1 MSKTTL
7 TIEELKVYFPV
18 KKGLF
23 AKTVDYVKAVDGL
36 SLTLKENQTLGVV
49 GESGCGKSTLAR
61 AIMLLEKSYSGT
73 IMYKEC
79 NLLKASSN
87 QLRKLRKNIQMIF
100 QDPFNSLNPG
110 MTIMDLITEA
120 PIFHKLISKNEK
132 EAYAIDLLNSVGLS
146 EAILH
151 RYPHEFSGGQRQRI
165 SVARALSAKP
175 EIIICDEAVSALDVS
190 VQAQVINLLTD
201 LREKNQLSYI
211 FISHDISVIAHISD
225 YIAVMYA
232 GQIVEQGPV
241 DTIINHS
248 IHPYTQALISAVP
261 TIDKTKKE
269 KITLTGEVPS
279 PINPPSG
286 CRFHTRCRYAK
297 EQCKTQIPTLEKLT
311 ENHLVACPIFLSS
324 SRSTKNE
331 QR

>member
-1 MSKTTL
+1 MNETTL
-7 TIEELKVYFPV
+7 TIEDLRVYFPV

-23 AKTVDYVKAVDGL
+23 AKTVDHVKAVDGL
-36 SLTLKENQTLGVV
+36 SLTLKANQTLGIV

-61 AIMLLEKSYSGT
+61 AIMLLEKSYSGK
-73 IMYKEC
+73 IIYKDYD
-79 NLLKASSN
+79 LLKAPSK
-87 QLRKLRKNIQMIF
+87 QLKKFRKNIQMIF

-110 MTIMDLITEA
+110 MTIIDLITEA
-120 PIFHKLISKNEK
+120 PLYHKLISKEEK
-132 EAYAIDLLNSVGLS
+132 LSYAITLLKSVGLP
-146 EAILH
+146 EDILY

-201 LREKNQLSYI
+201 LRAKHQLSYI

-241 DTIINHS
+241 EKIINNPV
-248 IHPYTQALISAVP
+248 HPYTQALISAVP
-261 TIDKTKKE
+261 TIEKTNKK

-286 CRFHTRCRYAK
+286 CRFHTRCMYAT
-297 EQCKTQIPTLEKLT
+297 EQCKTEIPSLEQVAEK
-311 ENHLVACPIFLSS
+311 HFVACPVFVK
-324 SRSTKNE
+324 RGT
-331 QR
+331 